1 LLLIASVTLLLLFP
15 AYEPLAPTGPYA
27 VATARYTYIHESRI
41 EEFTT
46 GAENRKVNVTV

>member
-1 LLLIASVTLLLLFP
+1 LLLFP

-27 VATARYTYIHESRI
+27 VATARYTYIDESRI